1 MYILICGRP
10 PFLVSTLPQKT
21 GISEGMKNRIIN
33 GNFNLRG
40 NIWDNVSNEAK
51 SLIEKMLS
59 TNPESR
65 IKIDKIMKHDWIQV
79 Q

>member
-10 PFLVSTLPQKT
+10 PFLVSTLPQT
-21 GISEGMKNRIIN
+21 NMSEGMKNRIIN
-33 GNFNLRG
+33 GNYNLRG

-51 SLIEKMLS
+51 SLVEKMLT

-79 Q
+79 